1 MRIIIVIF
9 LLVSVR
15 LWGQPGGGGGLRVLN
30 VYDEHKRPIDVE
42 QLKVK
47 LLKLDS
53 VANIIAE
60 RDIFLMDNFYV
71 ERDEK
76 KMIKLPPSDL
86 FSKTQGLVIT
96 YKNKDYRIDFENVI
110 GMNGGGYVAKIDSL
124 VLFKPY
130 ILSKRSYDHP
140 SHDGNEFK
148 KYLLLGD
155 IARKYMP
162 WGVTPETY
170 KRLSAIDL
178 MYDSPEYAYNRKPKP
193 WMESFK
199 QLYADYRDSNTHS
212 KEEYADYLKRIDE
225 MISKYGD
232 LEPFVVFKMRFL
244 HEGAHYKEFISYYE
258 KKPAEYSDF
267 SKEAM
272 RAYCYIKEYDKAI
285 ALAKQRAS
293 EEKEKFKKYAM
304 EYDYI
309 LYSFYWLFIKS
320 YYKNESIK
328 NELQSFVS
336 RIEWVK
342 NGNTGHRSAILKRFE
357 GLKRY
362 DRYRGKKKL
371 TDKEKA
377 LKECVEANLL
387 EAFKE
392 SCTWCDYFEDCFKD

>member
-148 KYLLLGD
+148 KYYLLGD

-232 LEPFVVFKMRFL
+232 LEPFVVLKMRFL

-342 NGNTGHRSAILKRFE
+342 NGNTAHRSAILKNFE

-371 TDKEKA
+371 TDKEKEQ
-377 LKECVEANLL
+377 KECVEANLP
-387 EAFKE
+387 EVFKE
-392 SCTWCDYFEDCFKD
+392 SCTWCDYFEDCF

>member
-1 MRIIIVIF
+1 MRNIIVFILLF
-9 LLVSVR
+9 LSAQFAA
-15 LWGQPGGGGGLRVLN
+15 QPGGGGGLRVLN

-60 RDIFLMDNFYV
+60 YDIPSERNFYV
-71 ERDEK
+71 GSDGK
-76 KMIKLPPSDL
+76 KMIKLPASDI

-96 YKNKDYRIDFENVI
+96 YKNKAYRIDFENVI
-110 GMNGGGYVAKIDSL
+110 GMNGGGYVGKIDSL

-130 ILSKRSYDHP
+130 ILSKRSY
-140 SHDGNEFK
+140 SSKSFNMKEFNK
-148 KYLLLGD
+148 YYILREIAHKYLL
-155 IARKYMP
+155 

-178 MYDSPEYAYNRKPKP
+178 MYDTPKYAYNHKPKP

-199 QLYADYRDSNTHS
+199 QLNVDYGDSNTHS

-244 HEGAHYKEFISYYE
+244 YEEAYYKEFISYYE
-258 KKPAEYSDF
+258 KKPAGYRRV
-267 SKEAM
+267 SKEAIQ
-272 RAYCYIKEYDKAI
+272 AYCYLKEYDKGI
-285 ALAKQRAS
+285 VLAKERAS
-293 EEKEKFKKYAM
+293 EEKGKYKKYSM
-304 EYDYI
+304 EYDYM

-328 NELQSFVS
+328 NELQSFIS
-336 RIEWVK
+336 GIDLDK
-342 NGNTGHRSAILKRFE
+342 DSKDHSTILKRFE
-357 GLKRY
+357 ELKRY
-362 DRYRGKKKL
+362 DSYREKKKL
-371 TDKEKA
+371 TDKEKEQ
-377 LKECVEANLL
+377 KESVEANLL
-387 EAFKE
+387 EVFKE
-392 SCTWCDYFEDCFKD
+392 GCIWCYSYFKD

>member
-42 QLKVK
+42 QLKIK
-47 LLKLDS
+47 LLRLDS
-53 VANIIAE
+53 MMNIIAE
-60 RDIFLMDNFYV
+60 RDISSEHNFYV
-71 ERDEK
+71 GRDGK
-76 KMIKLPPSDL
+76 KMIALPASNH

-96 YKNKDYRIDFENVI
+96 YKNETYRIDFENVI

-140 SHDGNEFK
+140 SHNRDEFK
-148 KYLLLGD
+148 KYYLLDD

-225 MISKYGD
+225 MISKYGE
-232 LEPFVVFKMRFL
+232 LEPFAILKMRFL
-244 HEGAHYKEFISYYE
+244 YEGAHYKEFISYYE
-258 KKPAEYSDF
+258 KKPAGYRDF
-267 SKEAM
+267 SGKAIQ
-272 RAYCYIKEYDKAI
+272 AYCYLKEYDKAI
-285 ALAKQRAS
+285 ALAKERAS
-293 EEKEKFKKYAM
+293 EEKRESEEYFWKFV
-304 EYDYI
+304 YI
-309 LYSFYWLFIKS
+309 SYNFDWLFIKS

-328 NELQSFVS
+328 NELESFVS
-336 RIEWVK
+336 GIDLDKDDR
-342 NGNTGHRSAILKRFE
+342 NDLTILKRFE
-357 GLKRY
+357 ELKRY
-362 DRYRGKKKL
+362 DSYREKKKL
-371 TDKEKA
+371 TDKEKEQ
-377 LKECVEANLL
+377 KKCMEANLL
-387 EAFKE
+387 KVFKE
-392 SCTWCDYFEDCFKD
+392 GCILCDDFEDCLKD